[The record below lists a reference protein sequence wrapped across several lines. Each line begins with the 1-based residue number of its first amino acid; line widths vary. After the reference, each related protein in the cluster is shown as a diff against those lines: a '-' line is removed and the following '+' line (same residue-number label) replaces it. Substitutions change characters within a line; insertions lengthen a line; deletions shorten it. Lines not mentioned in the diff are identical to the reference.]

1 MTAPSAESRSA
12 ASNATTARSG
22 GQLLVDALA
31 VQGVDR
37 VFCVPGESYLDVLD
51 ALYAHP
57 DIETIVTK
65 HEGAAANMAEADG
78 KLMGRPGICF
88 VTRGPGA
95 THAAIGVHI
104 AQQDSTPM
112 ILFVGQAPREHLGRE
127 AFQEVDYAATF
138 GSMAK
143 WAGQIEDTARIPEM
157 VARAFQ
163 VATSGRP
170 GPVVLALPEDVLG
183 NSATVPDTLPYQ
195 VLSPAPTADQAAD
208 IAKLLASAKQPLV
221 IVGGANW
228 PAQATADFKA
238 FVQAWNLPVAA
249 SFRRQDLFDNR
260 DPHYVGHLS
269 LGMNPALAE
278 RVQTAD
284 VILAVGTRLGEIN
297 TAAYTLLEVPTP
309 KQQLIHI
316 HVDAAELGRVYRPTL
331 AVQAAPAPAAAMLKR
346 LEAPAAGGN
355 AAARSAGNATTNA
368 AADAAGTAAA
378 GAASTDAANAASAAT
393 NAAATSSAT
402 PAWAGWTEAARAAHV
417 AFSAAPKPAAD
428 YQGVVMADVMAHL
441 NATLPDD
448 AILANGAGNYTVWV
462 HRFFQFRQSRTSLAP
477 VCGAMGYGF
486 PAAIAAKLRYP
497 EREVIAFAGDGCFLM
512 YPQELATA
520 LQFGANVVTIVV
532 NNGMYGTIRMHQEK
546 RFPGRISATKL
557 QNPDFVAM
565 AAAFGAHAELVE
577 KTEDFPA
584 AFERAR
590 KAGRPALLELRV
602 DPKQITPAV
611 RLGSVD

>member
-1 MTAPSAESRSA
+1 MTAPSAPRSA
-12 ASNATTARSG
+12 ASDATAARSG

-31 VQGVDR
+31 AQGVDR

-78 KLMGRPGICF
+78 KLLGRPGICF

-112 ILFVGQAPREHLGRE
+112 LLFVGQAPRDHLGRE

-183 NSATVPDTLPYQ
+183 GTATVADTLPYQ

-278 RVQTAD
+278 RVSTAD

-297 TAAYTLLEVPTP
+297 TAAYTLLDVPTP
-309 KQQLIHI
+309 RQQLVHI
-316 HVDAAELGRVYRPTL
+316 HVDAAELGRVYRPTI
-331 AVQAAPAPAAAMLKR
+331 AVQAAPATAAAMLR
-346 LEAPAAGGN
+346 ALEAPATGGN
-355 AAARSAGNATTNA
+355 TAAYS
-368 AADAAGTAAA
+368 AGTAAA
-378 GAASTDAANAASAAT
+378 NAAGSGSAEAAASAAIDAAANAAAASSAA
-393 NAAATSSAT
+393 

-462 HRFFQFRQSRTSLAP
+462 HRFYQYRQPRTTLAP

-497 EREVIAFAGDGCFLM
+497 ERDVIAFAGDGCFLM

-577 KTEDFPA
+577 RTEDFPA

>member
-1 MTAPSAESRSA
+1 MTASSAGSRSTA
-12 ASNATTARSG
+12 ARSG

-51 ALYAHP
+51 ALYAHA
-57 DIETIVTK
+57 DIDTIVTK

-78 KLMGRPGICF
+78 KLTGKPGICF

-95 THAAIGVHI
+95 THAAIGIHI

-143 WAGQIEDTARIPEM
+143 WAAQIEDTTRIPEM

-183 NSATVPDTLPYQ
+183 ASATVSDTAPYQ
-195 VLSPAPTADQAAD
+195 VLSPAPTADQAAE
-208 IAKLLASAKQPLV
+208 IARLLASAKQPLV

-309 KQQLIHI
+309 KQTLIHI
-316 HVDAAELGRVYRPTL
+316 HVDAFELGRVYHPAL
-331 AVQAAPAPAAAMLKR
+331 AVQAAPAPAAAMLKGLAAPGIDANSGNDSR
-346 LEAPAAGGN
+346 GDAGDNSGAKSANSASGNKDTHPAA
-355 AAARSAGNATTNA
+355 AV
-368 AADAAGTAAA
+368 
-378 GAASTDAANAASAAT
+378 
-393 NAAATSSAT
+393 
-402 PAWAGWTEAARAAHV
+402 WAGWTEAARAAHV
-417 AFSAAPKPAAD
+417 SFSATPKPAED
-428 YQGVVMADVMAHL
+428 YQGVFMADVMAHL
-441 NATLPDD
+441 DATLPDD

-462 HRFFQFRQSRTSLAP
+462 HRFFKFRQSRTSLAP

-486 PAAIAAKLRYP
+486 PAAIAAKLRHP
-497 EREVIAFAGDGCFLM
+497 ERDVVCFAGDGCFLM

-565 AAAFGAHAELVE
+565 AKAFGAHAELVE
-577 KTEDFPA
+577 KTEDFAA

>member
-1 MTAPSAESRSA
+1 MNAPSAPRSA
-12 ASNATTARSG
+12 ASDATAARSG

-31 VQGVDR
+31 AQGVDR

-78 KLMGRPGICF
+78 KLLGRPGICF

-112 ILFVGQAPREHLGRE
+112 ILFVGQAPRDHLGRE

-183 NSATVPDTLPYQ
+183 GTATVADTLPYQ

-228 PAQATADFKA
+228 PAQAADDFKA

-278 RVQTAD
+278 RVSTAD

-297 TAAYTLLEVPTP
+297 TAAYTLLDVPTP
-309 KQQLIHI
+309 RQQLIHI
-316 HVDAAELGRVYRPTL
+316 HVDAAELGRVYRPTI
-331 AVQAAPAPAAAMLKR
+331 AVQAAPATAAAMLR
-346 LEAPAAGGN
+346 ALEAPAT
-355 AAARSAGNATTNA
+355 AGNTA
-368 AADAAGTAAA
+368 AYSAGTAAA
-378 GAASTDAANAASAAT
+378 NAAGSGSAESAASAAVDAAANAAAASSAA
-393 NAAATSSAT
+393 

-441 NATLPDD
+441 NTTLPDD

-462 HRFFQFRQSRTSLAP
+462 HRFYQYRQPRTTLAP

-497 EREVIAFAGDGCFLM
+497 ERDVIAFAGDGCFLM

-577 KTEDFPA
+577 RTEDFPA

>member
-1 MTAPSAESRSA
+1 MTASSADSRTA
-12 ASNATTARSG
+12 ASDATSNATTARSG

-183 NSATVPDTLPYQ
+183 NTATVPDTLPYQ

-228 PAQATADFKA
+228 PAQAAADFKA

-260 DPHYVGHLS
+260 DAQYVGHLS

-316 HVDAAELGRVYRPTL
+316 HVDAAELGRVYRPTI
-331 AVQAAPAPAAAMLKR
+331 AVQAAPATAAAMLKR
-346 LEAPAAGGN
+346 LEAPATGGS
-355 AAARSAGNATTNA
+355 AAAHSAG
-368 AADAAGTAAA
+368 DAAGT
-378 GAASTDAANAASAAT
+378 S
-393 NAAATSSAT
+393 AATSSAA
-402 PAWAGWTEAARAAHV
+402 PAWAGWTDAARAAHV
-417 AFSAAPKPAAD
+417 AFSATPKPADD

-441 NATLPDD
+441 NATLPDN

-462 HRFFQFRQSRTSLAP
+462 HRFYQFRQPRTSLAP

-497 EREVIAFAGDGCFLM
+497 ERDVIAFAGDGCFLM

-565 AAAFGAHAELVE
+565 ASAFGAHAELVE

-611 RLGSVD
+611 RLESVD